1 MGGGSSCAANGTI
14 PRTINPHGHRDGHE
28 SDPLCVHGGS
38 PEIQA
43 WACEWLAQ
51 LMSDLNARRPDIGEL
66 FASHI
71 EQYLREVADFS

>member
-1 MGGGSSCAANGTI
+1 MNKRAAH
-14 PRTINPHGHRDGHE
+14 RTYVEGPV
-28 SDPLCVHGGS
+28 DPDWPI

-43 WACEWLAQ
+43 WACERLAQ
-51 LMSDLNARRPDIGEL
+51 SMSDLNARRPDIGEL